1 MERMLWWRR
10 SIACCRSRPPTLEA
24 VLAGEPILVVD
35 DNAQNLKLARVILT
49 SEGYQVRTAV
59 DAEDA
64 LTILESFAPRVI
76 LMDIQ
81 LPRMDGLALTRRLK
95 SDPRHRDIVI
105 IAVTA
110 YAMKGDDEKALEAGC
125 DGYMSKPIDAQA
137 LSAMIARHLKSA
149 PETPG
154 RR

>member
-1 MERMLWWRR
+1 M
-10 SIACCRSRPPTLEA
+10 
-24 VLAGEPILVVD
+24 AGEPILVVD
-35 DNAQNLKLARVILT
+35 DNAQNLKLARVILS

-76 LMDIQ
+76 LMDLQ
-81 LPRMDGLALTRRLK
+81 LPRMDGLALTRQLK
-95 SDPRHRDIVI
+95 SDPRRRDIVI

-110 YAMKGDDEKALEAGC
+110 YAMKGDDDKAFEAGC
-125 DGYMSKPIDAQA
+125 DDYMSKPIDAQA
-137 LSAMIARHLKSA
+137 LSAMIARHLQGA
-149 PETPG
+149 PGTPI

>member
-1 MERMLWWRR
+1 M
-10 SIACCRSRPPTLEA
+10 
-24 VLAGEPILVVD
+24 AGEPILIVD
-35 DNAQNLKLARVILT
+35 DNAQNLKLARVIL
-49 SEGYQVRTAV
+49 SSDGYQVRTAV

-76 LMDIQ
+76 LMDLQ
-81 LPRMDGLALTRRLK
+81 LPRMDGLALTRHLK
-95 SDPRHRDIVI
+95 SDPLRRDIVV

-125 DGYMSKPIDAQA
+125 DDYMSKPIDAEA
-137 LSAMIARHLKSA
+137 LSAMIARHLHGA
-149 PETPG
+149 PDTAG